1 VIYEV
6 LSALRFIRGGQGVGI
21 QAKSRAATNNYS
33 FTEIIRGKR
42 LRVLVL
48 PRAGASRKSAQA
60 TVYSWAVCHEP
71 SMLNLVK
78 FKLRKKRFAAKFDPD

>member
-6 LSALRFIRGGQGVGI
+6 LSALLFIRGGHGVGI
-21 QAKSRAATNNYS
+21 QAKSGTATNNYS

-42 LRVLVL
+42 LRVLVV

-60 TVYSWAVCHEP
+60 TSTWVVCHEP
-71 SMLNLVK
+71 SMLDLVK
-78 FKLRKKRFAAKFDPD
+78 FNLRKKRFSA